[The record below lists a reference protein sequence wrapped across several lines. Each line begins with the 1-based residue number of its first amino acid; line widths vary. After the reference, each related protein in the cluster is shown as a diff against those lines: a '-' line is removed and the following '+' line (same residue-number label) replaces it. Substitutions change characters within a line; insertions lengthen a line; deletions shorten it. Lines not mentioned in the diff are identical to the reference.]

1 MIEDYENRLY
11 LSERNLRVLLSKLER
26 YKRGE
31 QTACTIIKHSN
42 HLDPYTCTM
51 DEIAVIAIPDEKYY
65 VGREPGIMHA
75 ADLMS
80 DKGYSESTL
89 EKQEEFSRKR
99 NYSYG
104 DE

>member
-1 MIEDYENRLY
+1 
-11 LSERNLRVLLSKLER
+11 
-26 YKRGE
+26 
-31 QTACTIIKHSN
+31 
-42 HLDPYTCTM
+42 M
-51 DEIAVIAIPDEKYY
+51 DEIAITAIPDEKYY

>member
-1 MIEDYENRLY
+1 MIEDFENRLY

-26 YKRGE
+26 YKKGE
-31 QTACTIIKHSN
+31 KTACAIVKHSN

-51 DEIAVIAIPDEKYY
+51 DSIMVIAIPDDKYY
-65 VGREPGIMHA
+65 VNREPGLMHA

-89 EKQEEFSRKR
+89 EKQQEFERKR
-99 NYSYG
+99 NYNY
-104 DE
+104 DAN